1 MSEQSSYLTKNG
13 FMHLREE
20 LNYLL
25 KVDRPRVVKDVSWA
39 ASNGDRSENGD
50 YIYGKKRLRQIDSR
64 VKYLLTVIE
73 DSKIIDPLEQE
84 NKDKVYPETPSGMPG
99 VQTIFPVM
107 LDHVNNGKISLEQ
120 LINLMCENPCR
131 IFGIKNKGYI
141 KEGFDADLT
150 IADMNKEV
158 VIKDEM
164 IASKCGWTPFNNY
177 KVKGFP
183 VGTIVNGNLVMS
195 DGKVVLESK
204 GQPLKF

>member
-64 VKYLLTVIE
+64 VKYLLTAIE

-84 NKDKVYPETPSGMPG
+84 NKDKVFFGATVEYENLNTNQINQIQIVGVPEVDPKENKISWLSPLSQAILGKQVGEIVSYESPSG
-99 VQTIFPVM
+99 Q
-107 LDHVNNGKISLEQ
+107 
-120 LINLMCENPCR
+120 
-131 IFGIKNKGYI
+131 
-141 KEGFDADLT
+141 KE
-150 IADMNKEV
+150 IE
-158 VIKDEM
+158 I
-164 IASKCGWTPFNNY
+164 
-177 KVKGFP
+177 
-183 VGTIVNGNLVMS
+183 MS
-195 DGKVVLESK
+195 IIYR
-204 GQPLKF
+204 

>member
-64 VKYLLTVIE
+64 VKYLLTAIE

-84 NKDKVYPETPSGMPG
+84 NKDKVFFGATVEYENLNTNQINQIQIVGVPEVDPKENKISWLSPLSKAILGKQVGEIVSYESPSG
-99 VQTIFPVM
+99 QKEIEI
-107 LDHVNNGKISLEQ
+107 IS
-120 LINLMCENPCR
+120 IIYR
-131 IFGIKNKGYI
+131 
-141 KEGFDADLT
+141 
-150 IADMNKEV
+150 
-158 VIKDEM
+158 
-164 IASKCGWTPFNNY
+164 
-177 KVKGFP
+177 
-183 VGTIVNGNLVMS
+183 
-195 DGKVVLESK
+195 
-204 GQPLKF
+204 

>member
-64 VKYLLTVIE
+64 VKYLLTAIE

-84 NKDKVYPETPSGMPG
+84 NKDKVFFGATVEYENLNTNQINQIQIVGVPEVDPKENKISWLSPLSKAILGKQVGEIVSYESPSG
-99 VQTIFPVM
+99 Q
-107 LDHVNNGKISLEQ
+107 
-120 LINLMCENPCR
+120 
-131 IFGIKNKGYI
+131 
-141 KEGFDADLT
+141 KE
-150 IADMNKEV
+150 IE
-158 VIKDEM
+158 I
-164 IASKCGWTPFNNY
+164 
-177 KVKGFP
+177 
-183 VGTIVNGNLVMS
+183 MS
-195 DGKVVLESK
+195 IIYL
-204 GQPLKF
+204 

>member
-64 VKYLLTVIE
+64 VKYLLTAIE

-84 NKDKVYPETPSGMPG
+84 NKDKVFFGATVEYENLNTNQINKIQIVGVPEVDPKENKISWLSPLSKAILGKQVGEIVSYESPSG
-99 VQTIFPVM
+99 Q
-107 LDHVNNGKISLEQ
+107 
-120 LINLMCENPCR
+120 
-131 IFGIKNKGYI
+131 
-141 KEGFDADLT
+141 KE
-150 IADMNKEV
+150 IE
-158 VIKDEM
+158 I
-164 IASKCGWTPFNNY
+164 
-177 KVKGFP
+177 
-183 VGTIVNGNLVMS
+183 MS
-195 DGKVVLESK
+195 ILYR
-204 GQPLKF
+204 

>member
-64 VKYLLTVIE
+64 VKYLLTAIE

-84 NKDKVYPETPSGMPG
+84 NKDKVFFGATVEYEDLNTNQINQIQIVGVPEVDPKENKISWLSPLSKAILGKKVGEIVSYESPSG
-99 VQTIFPVM
+99 Q
-107 LDHVNNGKISLEQ
+107 
-120 LINLMCENPCR
+120 
-131 IFGIKNKGYI
+131 
-141 KEGFDADLT
+141 KE
-150 IADMNKEV
+150 IE
-158 VIKDEM
+158 I
-164 IASKCGWTPFNNY
+164 
-177 KVKGFP
+177 
-183 VGTIVNGNLVMS
+183 MS
-195 DGKVVLESK
+195 IIYR
-204 GQPLKF
+204 

>member
-64 VKYLLTVIE
+64 VKYLLTAIE

-84 NKDKVYPETPSGMPG
+84 NKDKVFFGATVEYENLNTNQINKIQIVGVPEVDLKENKISWLSPLSKAILGKQVGEIISYESPSG
-99 VQTIFPVM
+99 Q
-107 LDHVNNGKISLEQ
+107 
-120 LINLMCENPCR
+120 
-131 IFGIKNKGYI
+131 
-141 KEGFDADLT
+141 KE
-150 IADMNKEV
+150 IE
-158 VIKDEM
+158 I
-164 IASKCGWTPFNNY
+164 
-177 KVKGFP
+177 
-183 VGTIVNGNLVMS
+183 MS
-195 DGKVVLESK
+195 ILYR
-204 GQPLKF
+204 

>member
-64 VKYLLTVIE
+64 VKYLLTAIE

-84 NKDKVYPETPSGMPG
+84 NKDKVFFGATVEYENLNTNMINKIQIVGVPEVDPKENKISWLSPLSKAILGKQVGEIVSYESPSG
-99 VQTIFPVM
+99 Q
-107 LDHVNNGKISLEQ
+107 
-120 LINLMCENPCR
+120 
-131 IFGIKNKGYI
+131 
-141 KEGFDADLT
+141 KE
-150 IADMNKEV
+150 IE
-158 VIKDEM
+158 I
-164 IASKCGWTPFNNY
+164 
-177 KVKGFP
+177 
-183 VGTIVNGNLVMS
+183 MS
-195 DGKVVLESK
+195 IIYR
-204 GQPLKF
+204 

>member
-64 VKYLLTVIE
+64 VKYLLTAIE

-84 NKDKVYPETPSGMPG
+84 NKDKVFFGATVEYENLNTNQINQIQIVGVPEVDPKENKISWLSPLSKAILGKQVGEIVSYESPSG
-99 VQTIFPVM
+99 Q
-107 LDHVNNGKISLEQ
+107 
-120 LINLMCENPCR
+120 
-131 IFGIKNKGYI
+131 
-141 KEGFDADLT
+141 KEIEILS
-150 IADMNKEV
+150 I
-158 VIKDEM
+158 I
-164 IASKCGWTPFNNY
+164 Y
-177 KVKGFP
+177 R
-183 VGTIVNGNLVMS
+183 
-195 DGKVVLESK
+195 
-204 GQPLKF
+204 

>member
-64 VKYLLTVIE
+64 VKYLLTAIE

-84 NKDKVYPETPSGMPG
+84 NKDKVFFGATVEYENLNTNQINKIQIVGVPEVEPKENKISWLSPLSKAILGKQVGEIVSYESPSG
-99 VQTIFPVM
+99 Q
-107 LDHVNNGKISLEQ
+107 
-120 LINLMCENPCR
+120 
-131 IFGIKNKGYI
+131 
-141 KEGFDADLT
+141 KE
-150 IADMNKEV
+150 IE
-158 VIKDEM
+158 I
-164 IASKCGWTPFNNY
+164 
-177 KVKGFP
+177 
-183 VGTIVNGNLVMS
+183 MS
-195 DGKVVLESK
+195 ILYR
-204 GQPLKF
+204 

>member
-64 VKYLLTVIE
+64 VKYLLTAIE

-84 NKDKVYPETPSGMPG
+84 NKDKVFFGATVEYGNLNTSQINKIQIVGVPEVDPKENKISWISPLSKAILGKQVGEIISYESPSG
-99 VQTIFPVM
+99 Q
-107 LDHVNNGKISLEQ
+107 
-120 LINLMCENPCR
+120 
-131 IFGIKNKGYI
+131 
-141 KEGFDADLT
+141 KE
-150 IADMNKEV
+150 IE
-158 VIKDEM
+158 I
-164 IASKCGWTPFNNY
+164 
-177 KVKGFP
+177 
-183 VGTIVNGNLVMS
+183 MS
-195 DGKVVLESK
+195 IIYR
-204 GQPLKF
+204 

>member
-64 VKYLLTVIE
+64 VKYLLTAIE

-84 NKDKVYPETPSGMPG
+84 NKDKVFFGATVEYENLNTNQINKIQIVGVPEVDPKENKISWLSPLSKAILGKQVGEIVSYESPSG
-99 VQTIFPVM
+99 Q
-107 LDHVNNGKISLEQ
+107 
-120 LINLMCENPCR
+120 
-131 IFGIKNKGYI
+131 
-141 KEGFDADLT
+141 KE
-150 IADMNKEV
+150 IE
-158 VIKDEM
+158 I
-164 IASKCGWTPFNNY
+164 
-177 KVKGFP
+177 
-183 VGTIVNGNLVMS
+183 MS
-195 DGKVVLESK
+195 IIYR
-204 GQPLKF
+204 

>member
-64 VKYLLTVIE
+64 VKYLLTAIE

-84 NKDKVYPETPSGMPG
+84 NKDKVFFGATVEYENLNTNQINKIQIVGVPEVDPKENKISWLSPLSKAILGKQVGEIISYESPSG
-99 VQTIFPVM
+99 Q
-107 LDHVNNGKISLEQ
+107 
-120 LINLMCENPCR
+120 
-131 IFGIKNKGYI
+131 
-141 KEGFDADLT
+141 KE
-150 IADMNKEV
+150 IE
-158 VIKDEM
+158 I
-164 IASKCGWTPFNNY
+164 
-177 KVKGFP
+177 
-183 VGTIVNGNLVMS
+183 MS
-195 DGKVVLESK
+195 IIYR
-204 GQPLKF
+204 